1 MAIDTGCATVAEVR
15 KRGDEFWNE
24 FDFYLSDLIVGC
36 VLDVVLVTLL
46 APVAVIG
53 KHSRAA
59 KATGLL
65 SCHAPFPVCIACLAK
80 CGVCRH
86 AALFISTDAASA

>member
-1 MAIDTGCATVAEVR
+1 LLQVFSEVAIDTGCATVAEVR
-15 KRGDEFWNE
+15 KRGDDFWDE

-53 KHSRAA
+53 ARSRAA
-59 KATGLL
+59 KATGVAHYLL
-65 SCHAPFPVCIACLAK
+65 P
-80 CGVCRH
+80 
-86 AALFISTDAASA
+86 ASASIYWAL

>member
-15 KRGDEFWNE
+15 KRGDDFWNE

-53 KHSRAA
+53 ARSTAA
-59 KATGLL
+59 KATG
-65 SCHAPFPVCIACLAK
+65 
-80 CGVCRH
+80 
-86 AALFISTDAASA
+86 AAFRGNSSSRTAQSVYI

>member
-1 MAIDTGCATVAEVR
+1 MFLQNNWQVFSEVAIDTGCATVAEVR
-15 KRGDEFWNE
+15 KRGDDFWNE

-53 KHSRAA
+53 ARSTAA
-59 KATGLL
+59 KATG
-65 SCHAPFPVCIACLAK
+65 
-80 CGVCRH
+80 
-86 AALFISTDAASA
+86 AAFRGNSSSRTAQSVYI